1 MNYIRKTGRLASL
14 LAATALIAP
23 QVQAGISD
31 GVIRIGVMN
40 DQSGPYADN
49 CGPGSVASVR
59 LAVAD
64 HGGAINGVPVEIVV
78 ADDQNKPDIGVAQA
92 LKWVESEGVDAIVG
106 CSASSIA
113 LAVQDVMK
121 QHEKPYLIAGTA
133 TSETT
138 NSKCSPMSTNW
149 AYDTYTLAKGSVMA
163 QLAQGLDTWY
173 FITVDYTFGKQW
185 QSDATRFIEDNG
197 GKVLGSVLHPLGAN
211 DFSSQLLQA
220 QASGAKVIGIANA
233 GADLAN
239 VIKQARE
246 FGIADAGQKLAP
258 LGMQVNNVHGIGLD
272 AMQGLIASAPAYWDE
287 NEDTRAYTKR
297 YEEIM
302 GSDRRPNESQT
313 VTYSAVNHYLKA
325 VEAAGSDA
333 GPAVMASMRS
343 MPVNDLFTKN
353 AEIRADGVVMRDM
366 LQVQVKAPSESQYD
380 WDYYKVLG
388 TLPAENIWRPASE
401 SQCAL
406 LAQ

>member
-1 MNYIRKTGRLASL
+1 MKHIRTTGRMASL
-14 LAATALIAP
+14 LAAALIAP
-23 QVQAGISD
+23 QVRAEISGD
-31 GVIRIGVMN
+31 VIRIGVMN

-49 CGPGSVASVR
+49 CGAGSVASVR
-59 LAVAD
+59 LAVED
-64 HGGAINGVPVEIVV
+64 HGGIVGGKPVEIVI

-113 LAVQDVMK
+113 LAVQDVMRE
-121 QHEKPYLIAGTA
+121 HEKPYLIAGTA

-138 NSKCSPMSTNW
+138 NSKCSPMGTNW
-149 AYDTYTLAKGSVMA
+149 AYDTYTLAKGAVMA

-185 QSDATRFIEDNG
+185 QDDATRFIEQSG

-246 FGIADAGQKLAP
+246 FGIVDAGQKLAP
-258 LGMQVNNVHGIGLD
+258 LGMQVNNVHGIGLE

-287 NEDTRAYTKR
+287 NDETRAYTKR
-297 YEEIM
+297 YEAMM

-313 VTYSAVNHYLKA
+313 VTYSAVNHYLNA
-325 VEAAGSDA
+325 VEATGSDA
-333 GPAVMASMRS
+333 GPDVMDSMRS
-343 MPVNDLFTKN
+343 VPVNDLFTKN
-353 AEIRADGVVMRDM
+353 ASIRADGVVFRDM
-366 LQVQVKAPSESQYD
+366 LKVQVKTPEESKGA
-380 WDYYKVLG
+380 WDYYKILG
-388 TLPAENIWRPASE
+388 TIPAKDVWRPESE
-401 SQCAL
+401 SDCSL
-406 LAQ
+406 FNKK

>member
-1 MNYIRKTGRLASL
+1 MKYLKTPGRLATL
-14 LAATALIAP
+14 LAATALGAP
-23 QVQAGISD
+23 QVHAEISD
-31 GVIRIGVMN
+31 NVIKIGVMN

-49 CGPGSVASVR
+49 CGAGSVASVK
-59 LAVAD
+59 LAIED
-64 HGGAINGVPVEIVV
+64 HGGSVNGTPVEVLI

-121 QHEKPYLIAGTA
+121 ENEKPYLIAGTA
-133 TSETT
+133 SSDTT
-138 NSKCSPMSTNW
+138 NAKCSPFGTNW

-163 QLAQGLDTWY
+163 QLEQGLDTWY

-185 QSDATRFIEDNG
+185 QDDATRFIEENG
-197 GKVLGSVLHPLGAN
+197 GTVMGSVLHPLGAT

-233 GADLAN
+233 GSDLAN

-246 FGIADAGQKLAP
+246 FGIAESGQKLAP
-258 LGMQVNNVHGIGLD
+258 LGMQVNNVHGIGLE

-287 NEDTRAYTKR
+287 NDETRAYTER
-297 YEEIM
+297 YTAM
-302 GSDRRPNESQT
+302 LGSDRKPNESQT

-333 GPAVMASMRS
+333 GPAVMAAMRE
-343 MPVNDLFTKN
+343 MPVNDVFTHD
-353 AEIRADGVVMRDM
+353 ATIREDGVVLRDM
-366 LQVQVKAPSESQYD
+366 LQVQVKTPEDSQYP
-380 WDYYKVLG
+380 WDYYKILG
-388 TLPAENIWRPASE
+388 TLPAEDVWRPMSE
-401 SQCAL
+401 SECSL
-406 LAQ
+406 VSK